1 VSVSRL
7 CLVVLAAYLL
17 APIGARAGEPQPEA
31 LIAELPFQGDETNR
45 IHLNLAPEGSKRP
58 LRMMLDTGAAGSVF
72 SPGAA
77 RDAGVRVRRIKSS
90 PYRRKTALGRD
101 LQFWIDTSASDT
113 GTRMGWEYGLL
124 GCNFLEHYVVELDFE
139 QRRVRFYD
147 PDAYTV
153 PEEPAGP
160 DEVVLKM
167 HLNGKR
173 PMIDLPVDGTKV
185 RFLVDTGAPFPLMI
199 AGSIAEKGGLRAD
212 LGEMSASMILGPVAM
227 QVGEAQR
234 VDVGAIALEHVPLLV
249 MPRGAYNW
257 AGPNDSIVGYD
268 TLVEFKVRLD
278 YARRRVWLRR
288 RADAQ
293 HTFLGGDWA
302 RYRSDGVLVVP
313 RSDGHRIA
321 LVAPDGAA
329 AERGVQSGDR
339 LPEGTT
345 PESLVAALHEG
356 RVIVVLRQ
364 NRDDVWADTVL
375 PAPEAASGEAP

>member
-1 VSVSRL
+1 VSVSRPG
-7 CLVVLAAYLL
+7 LVVLAVLL
-17 APIGARAGEPQPEA
+17 LPPVGARAGEPPPEA
-31 LIAELPFQGDETNR
+31 LVAELPFQGDETNR
-45 IHLNLAPEGSKRP
+45 IHLDLAPEGSKRP
-58 LRMMLDTGAAGSVF
+58 LRIMLDTGAADSVF

-90 PYRRKTALGRD
+90 PYRRRTALGRD
-101 LQFWIDTSASDT
+101 LHFWIDSSASDT

-124 GCNFLEHYVVELDFE
+124 GCNFLEHYVVELDFDE
-139 QRRVRFYD
+139 RKVRFYD
-147 PDAYTV
+147 PDAYSV

-160 DEVVLKM
+160 DEVVLTM

-199 AGSIAEKGGLRAD
+199 AGSIAEKGGIRAE
-212 LGEMSASMILGPVAM
+212 LGETSASMIVGPVAM
-227 QVGEAQR
+227 KVGEAQR
-234 VDVGAIALEHVPLLV
+234 VEVGTTALE
-249 MPRGAYNW
+249 
-257 AGPNDSIVGYD
+257 
-268 TLVEFKVRLD
+268 
-278 YARRRVWLRR
+278 
-288 RADAQ
+288 
-293 HTFLGGDWA
+293 
-302 RYRSDGVLVVP
+302 GVLVVP

-345 PESLVAALHEG
+345 PESLVAALREG

-364 NRDDVWADTVL
+364 NRDDAWADTVL
-375 PAPEAASGEAP
+375 PAPDAAAGEAP